1 VAGGLLE
8 TVLDGFFDG
17 EAFHDTPRDGTD
29 AALSAVRRPQD
40 PADNAYPSGW
50 SAACGALLSY
60 AALTGSEPH
69 RAAAEAGL
77 AVAAATGPRVP
88 RGFGWALAV
97 AEALADGP
105 REIAVVGG
113 DDDARRA
120 LHAVA
125 LAATAPGAVV
135 SVGVPDAEGLPLLA
149 ERPLLDGRPTA
160 YVCRSFVCQAPVTAP
175 EALAAQVGA
184 RVEVSRERTASS
196 TSGLAGDSE

>member
-1 VAGGLLE
+1 M
-8 TVLDGFFDG
+8 
-17 EAFHDTPRDGTD
+17 
-29 AALSAVRRPQD
+29 SAVRRPQD

-60 AALTGSEPH
+60 AALTGSERH

-88 RGFGWALAV
+88 RAFGWALAV

-125 LAATAPGAVV
+125 LAATAPGAAV
-135 SVGVPDAEGLPLLA
+135 SAGVPDAEGLPLLV

-184 RVEVSRERTASS
+184 RIEVSLERTATA
-196 TSGLAGDSE
+196 TSGPAADSE